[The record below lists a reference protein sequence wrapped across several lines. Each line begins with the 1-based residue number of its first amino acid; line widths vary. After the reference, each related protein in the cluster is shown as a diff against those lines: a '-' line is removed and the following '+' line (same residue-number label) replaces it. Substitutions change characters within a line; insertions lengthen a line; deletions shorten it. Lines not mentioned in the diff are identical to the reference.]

1 MPLFAVILAFGL
13 IISVILEN
21 LLGDVP
27 DFAQMTFLWMAVPG
41 FVLAFVGM
49 FAREPKAGDTRWYT
63 RESMTMVYR
72 VGGVIM
78 LIIAVVLAAR
88 V

>member
-1 MPLFAVILAFGL
+1 MPLFAVLLACGL
-13 IISVILEN
+13 IISTILGN
-21 LLGDVP
+21 LIGDVP
-27 DFAQMTFLWMAVPG
+27 DFAQYSFLWMAVPG
-41 FVLAFVGM
+41 FALAFMGM

-63 RESMTMVYR
+63 RPSMTMVYR

-78 LIIAVVLAAR
+78 LIIAVLLATR